1 MDGND
6 LKSLAA
12 ARRRIGISGKAKTIW
27 PPYPHPVSGLKL
39 IIAACAGELEGV
51 PQNPQAA
58 FGSVI
63 WAINEYFPTTVD
75 VGAQMITN
83 AYTIPQKDFAA
94 LAYIAGVFSV
104 PLATRSAEARSSF
117 DLQDAP
123 YFGVIYLSARP
134 DVKSMGV
141 ALRKA
146 GLI

>member
-1 MDGND
+1 MDSND

-12 ARRRIGISGKAKTIW
+12 ARKRIGISGKAKTIW
-27 PPYPHPVSGLKL
+27 PPHPHPVTGLKL
-39 IIAACAGELEGV
+39 IIAACVGELEGA
-51 PQNPQAA
+51 PLSPQAA

-75 VGAQMITN
+75 IGAQMITD
-83 AYTIPQKDFAA
+83 AYTVPQKDFAA
-94 LAYIAGVFSV
+94 LAHIAEVFSV

-117 DLQDAP
+117 ELQNAP
-123 YFGVIYLSARP
+123 YFGVIYLAARP
-134 DVKSMGV
+134 DIKSMGA

>member
-1 MDGND
+1 LDSND

-12 ARRRIGISGKAKTIW
+12 ARKRIGIKGEAKTIW
-27 PPYPHPVSGLKL
+27 PPYPHPVTGLKL
-39 IIAACAGELEGV
+39 IIAACVGELEGV
-51 PQNPQAA
+51 PKRPEAA

-63 WAINEYFPTTVD
+63 WAINEYFPISVD

-83 AYTIPQKDFAA
+83 AYTVAQKDFAA

-104 PLATRSAEARSSF
+104 PLAIRSAKARSSF

-123 YFGVIYLSARP
+123 YMGVIYLAARP

>member
-1 MDGND
+1 MDSND
-6 LKSLAA
+6 LRSLAA
-12 ARRRIGISGKAKTIW
+12 ARKRIGISGKAKTIW

-39 IIAACAGELEGV
+39 IIAACAGELEGA
-51 PQNPQAA
+51 PLNPQAA

-63 WAINEYFPTTVD
+63 WAINEYFPTSVD
-75 VGAQMITN
+75 VGAQMITD
-83 AYTIPQKDFAA
+83 AYTVPQKDFAA

-117 DLQDAP
+117 DLKDAP

-134 DVKSMGV
+134 DIKSMGV

>member
-1 MDGND
+1 MDSND

-12 ARRRIGISGKAKTIW
+12 ARQRIGIKGRAETIW

-39 IIAACAGELEGV
+39 IIAACVGELEGA
-51 PQNPQAA
+51 PQSPQAA

-75 VGAQMITN
+75 VGAQMITD
-83 AYTIPQKDFAA
+83 AYTVPQKDFAA

-117 DLQDAP
+117 ELQDAP

-134 DVKSMGV
+134 DIKGMGV

>member
-1 MDGND
+1 MDSND

-12 ARRRIGISGKAKTIW
+12 ARQRIGIKGRAETIW

-39 IIAACAGELEGV
+39 IIAACVGELEGA
-51 PQNPQAA
+51 PQSPQAA
-58 FGSVI
+58 FGSII

-75 VGAQMITN
+75 VGAQMITD

-117 DLQDAP
+117 ELQDAP

-134 DVKSMGV
+134 DIKGMGV

>member
-1 MDGND
+1 MDSND

-12 ARRRIGISGKAKTIW
+12 ARQRIGIKGRAETIW

-39 IIAACAGELEGV
+39 IIAACVGELEGA
-51 PQNPQAA
+51 PQSPQAA

-75 VGAQMITN
+75 VGAQMITD
-83 AYTIPQKDFAA
+83 AYTVPQKDFAA

-117 DLQDAP
+117 DLQEAP
-123 YFGVIYLSARP
+123 YMGVIYLSARP
-134 DVKSMGV
+134 DIKGMGV